1 MTDINKILLEWS
13 YRCKKGYPDLNNPED
28 MAILKEVMAE
38 MNVSF
43 PNEAIAAQQELTEL
57 DVTLEDGI
65 EFLEEDEYYDIASA
79 LVERTILTEEEADI
93 SVDELIDMIKAKKL
107 PQNLLN
113 KIESLITASD
123 SEVSVFNFLH
133 DTVKL
138 SPKTSKYIISQ
149 AIDYRCY
156 RKLQGMAT
164 DPDNRLPLADLGTE
178 GNLLEKIQTLGLP
191 SDFIKDIWTI
201 KEPKSGVAAGAG
213 EVCYQLILR
222 DGYSPKKGDLAVGSI
237 EFEVK
242 TTTKSKSKE
251 TGFRLRGQNGYGIG
265 NKSGIYVFKKIADL
279 AYEAGI
285 KLPPEASGE
294 RAQLYL
300 KASDS
305 LADGFFV
312 QLVEKG
318 ITLNQI
324 ATIYADS
331 LLQVY
336 TQGDRE
342 QLIQI
347 LEDSLK
353 PDGKLDID
361 TFLPKLAAY
370 EFQYYNKIENWE
382 KFLTTNGNFDYMIL
396 DSGLSFGTLENLMK
410 TRFVVTPPNT
420 KSNATPQDSLCSLR
434 LK

>member
-1 MTDINKILLEWS
+1 MVNIDSILSEWS
-13 YRCKKGYPDLNNPED
+13 FRCKKGYPDLNNPED
-28 MAILKEVMAE
+28 LQILKEVMSE

-43 PNEAIAAQQELTEL
+43 PTEFPTEEELVEFEITS
-57 DVTLEDGI
+57 EDGL
-65 EFLEEDEYYDIASA
+65 EFLEEDEFYDISNA
-79 LVERTILTEEEADI
+79 LIESQLLTEDEADV
-93 SVDELIDMIKAKKL
+93 SVDELVNLIKTKQL

-113 KIESLITASD
+113 KIETMISASD
-123 SEVSVFNFLH
+123 SEVSVYNFLH

-138 SPKTSKYIISQ
+138 SPKTSKYIINQ
-149 AIDYRCY
+149 AINYRCY
-156 RKLQGMAT
+156 RKLNEMAS
-164 DPDNRLPLADLGTE
+164 DPNNRLPLADLGTE
-178 GNLLEKIQTLGLP
+178 GNLLEKVRPLGLP
-191 SDFIKDIWTI
+191 EEFIKDIWTI

-213 EVCYQLILR
+213 EVCYQLILQ
-222 DGYSPKKGDLAVGSI
+222 DGYSPKKGDLAVGSQ

-242 TTTKSKSKE
+242 TTTKSAAKE

-279 AYEAGI
+279 AYEVGV

-305 LADGFFV
+305 IADGFFV

-318 ITLNQI
+318 ITLKQI
-324 ATIYADS
+324 AEIYTDS

-336 TQGDRE
+336 TKGNRE
-342 QLIQI
+342 QLVNI
-347 LEDSLK
+347 LEDSLA
-353 PDGKLDID
+353 PDGKLNMEV
-361 TFLPKLAAY
+361 FLPKLAAF
-370 EFQYYNKIENWE
+370 EFQYYNSIENWE
-382 KFLTTNGNFDYMIL
+382 KFLTTNGNFDYIIL

-410 TRFVVTPPNT
+410 SRFAITPPNT

>member
-1 MTDINKILLEWS
+1 MTNIDKILSEWS
-13 YRCKKGYPDLNNPED
+13 YRCKKGYPDLTNVED

-38 MNVSF
+38 MNLSF
-43 PNEAIAAQQELTEL
+43 PVVEELNEVDLIES
-57 DVTLEDGI
+57 DGI
-65 EFLEEDEYYDIASA
+65 EFLEEDEFCDIKSA
-79 LVERTILTEEEADI
+79 LIEHNILTEDTADVT
-93 SVDELIDMIKAKKL
+93 VDDLINLIKTKQL

-113 KIESLITASD
+113 KIDSLINASD
-123 SEVSVFNFLH
+123 SEVNVFNFLN

-149 AIDYRCY
+149 AIEYRCY
-156 RKLQGMAT
+156 RKLQAMAT
-164 DPDNRLPLADLGTE
+164 DPDNRLPLSDLGTE
-178 GNLLEKIQTLGLP
+178 GNLLEKIQPLGLP
-191 SDFIKDIWTI
+191 GDFIKDIWTI

-213 EVCYQLILR
+213 EVCYQLILQ
-222 DGYSPKKGDLAVGSI
+222 DGNSPKKGDLAVGSV

-242 TTTKSKSKE
+242 TTTKSKAKE

-279 AYEAGI
+279 AWEAKI

-305 LADGFFV
+305 LADSFFV
-312 QLVEKG
+312 QLVEAG
-318 ITLNQI
+318 TTLNEI

-336 TQGDRE
+336 TQADRD

-347 LEDSLK
+347 VEDSLK

-361 TFLPKLAAY
+361 VFLPKLAAY
-370 EFQYYNKIENWE
+370 EFQYYNRIENWE

-410 TRFVVTPPNT
+410 TRFAITPPNT

>member
-1 MTDINKILLEWS
+1 MTTIDNILSEWS
-13 YRCKKGYPDLNNPED
+13 YRCKKGYPDLNNAED
-28 MAILKEVMAE
+28 MAILTEVMAE
-38 MNVSF
+38 MNLSF
-43 PNEAIAAQQELTEL
+43 PTKELIESNISES
-57 DVTLEDGI
+57 DIIEDGI
-65 EFLEEDEYYDIASA
+65 EFLEEDEFYDIESA
-79 LVERTILTEEEADI
+79 LNERIALTEDTVDV
-93 SVDELIDMIKAKKL
+93 SVDDLINLIKSKQL

-113 KIESLITASD
+113 KIDSLINASD
-123 SEVSVFNFLH
+123 SEVNVFNFLH

-156 RKLQGMAT
+156 RKLQGMST
-164 DPDNRLPLADLGTE
+164 DPDNRLPLSALGTE
-178 GNLLEKIQTLGLP
+178 GNLLEKVQTLGLP
-191 SDFIKDIWTI
+191 VDFIKDIWTI

-213 EVCYQLILR
+213 EVCYQLILQ
-222 DGYSPKKGDLAVGSI
+222 DGYSPKKGDLGVGSV

-242 TTTKSKSKE
+242 TTTKSKAKE

-279 AYEAGI
+279 AYDAGI
-285 KLPPEASGE
+285 KLPPEASGD
-294 RAQLYL
+294 RSQLYL

-305 LADGFFV
+305 LADSFFV

-336 TQGDRE
+336 TQADRE

-347 LEDSLK
+347 VEDSLR
-353 PDGKLDID
+353 PDGKLNMEV
-361 TFLPKLAAY
+361 FLPKLAAY

-410 TRFVVTPPNT
+410 SRFSITPPNT

>member
-1 MTDINKILLEWS
+1 MIDIDKILSEWS
-13 YRCKKGYPDLNNPED
+13 YRCSKGYPDLNDPND
-28 MAILKEVMAE
+28 LNILKEVMAE
-38 MNVSF
+38 MNVTF
-43 PNEAIAAQQELTEL
+43 PINEIAEQQELNDW
-57 DVTLEDGI
+57 DVALNDGL
-65 EFLEEDEYYDIASA
+65 EFLQEDDFYDITNA
-79 LVERTILTEEEADI
+79 LNERIVIKEEADI
-93 SVDELIDMIKAKKL
+93 TVDDLLSLIKSKQL

-123 SEVSVFNFLH
+123 SEASVYNFLV

-138 SPKTSKYIISQ
+138 SPKTAKYIISQ
-149 AIDYRCY
+149 AINYRCY
-156 RKLQGMAT
+156 RKLNEMAS
-164 DPDNRLPLADLGTE
+164 DPDKRLPLADLGTE
-178 GNLLEKIQTLGLP
+178 GNLLEKVESLGLP
-191 SDFIKDIWTI
+191 VDFIKDIWTI
-201 KEPKSGVAAGAG
+201 KEPKSGVASGAG
-213 EVCYQLILR
+213 EVCYQLILQ
-222 DGYSPKKGDLAVGSI
+222 DGYSLRKGDLGVGSI

-242 TTTKSKSKE
+242 TATKSGTKE

-305 LADGFFV
+305 LADTFFV

-336 TQGDRE
+336 TQGNKE
-342 QLIQI
+342 QLIGI
-347 LEDSLK
+347 VEDSLA
-353 PDGKLDID
+353 PDGKLTMDV
-361 TFLPKLAAY
+361 FLPKLAAF
-370 EFQYYNKIENWE
+370 EFQYYSSIENWE
-382 KFLTTNGNFDYMIL
+382 KFLTTNGNFNYMIL
-396 DSGLSFGTLENLMK
+396 ESGMSFGTLENLMK
-410 TRFVVTPPNT
+410 SRFYVTPPNT